1 MYKFDAAVNT
11 EKCIEWIRNWFEENG
26 KGCTAVLGLSG
37 GKGSTVAA
45 ALLAEALGAERV
57 MGVAMPDEGQS
68 LNEADEI
75 AKWLGIRFF
84 NISVAEACRAT
95 RASLEAAGIEPSA
108 QCVQNIP
115 PRERMK
121 VLFAVAQCFNGRPV
135 NTCNLSEDYIGYA
148 TIFGDAAGSF
158 SVLGKMTVTEVLAI
172 GDYLGLP
179 SKWVHKTPDDG
190 LPNSSPDETKLGF
203 TYAELNRYIREGVE
217 PAPEKKE
224 KIDRLNRIN
233 RFKTEILRLPVY
245 IPI

>member
-37 GKGSTVAA
+37 GKDSTVTA

-57 MGVAMPDEGQS
+57 IGVAMPDEGQS

-75 AKWLGIRFF
+75 AKWLGIKFF

-158 SVLGKMTVTEVLAI
+158 SALGKMTVTEALAI

-190 LPNSSPDETKLGF
+190 LPNSSPDEAKLGF
-203 TYAELNRYIREGVE
+203 TYAELDRYIREGVE

-233 RFKTEILRLPVY
+233 RFKTEILRLPGY